1 MQVQGFLKTTDC
13 QIAGTVE
20 NIENLLLIITWLG
33 KNEKKKKPTE
43 KAEVDLSVNDV
54 MSLYCSRQ
62 MERQTNRQGTARL
75 VNQVYVKDPLPQAE
89 GHPTLHSYDGETCW
103 VKEAP

>member
-33 KNEKKKKPTE
+33 KNEEKKITQK
-43 KAEVDLSVNDV
+43 
-54 MSLYCSRQ
+54 
-62 MERQTNRQGTARL
+62 RL
-75 VNQVYVKDPLPQAE
+75 R
-89 GHPTLHSYDGETCW
+89 
-103 VKEAP
+103 